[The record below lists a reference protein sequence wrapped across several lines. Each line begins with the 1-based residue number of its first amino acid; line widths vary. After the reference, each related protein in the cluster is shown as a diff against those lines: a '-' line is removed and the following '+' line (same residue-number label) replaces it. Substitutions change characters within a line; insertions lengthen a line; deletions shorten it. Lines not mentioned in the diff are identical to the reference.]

1 MFTKAATLRQFAGRS
16 VGDDRRATHRQSAKG
31 PVIRWDELDLRRI
44 EGKEAQIAA
53 IKRWGKL
60 RSLRVKTI

>member
-1 MFTKAATLRQFAGRS
+1 
-16 VGDDRRATHRQSAKG
+16 
-31 PVIRWDELDLRRI
+31 VIRWDELDLRRI

-60 RSLRVKTI
+60 RSLRVKTD